1 MYNQDDNKKTKKI
14 IIAIIVIIIII
25 LLLLHSC
32 LNNRKNKNG
41 IDICTGDNCVPA
53 NSGILINCM
62 IEVDD
67 PICVIPDFRG
77 KTEDDINKWLSMIAN
92 NIDITYMV
100 FDSDQTDGI
109 VIDQSNTNKLT
120 VKDLL
125 DNNIPLTISFANTR
139 TNKVDCLKEPD
150 NKKCIVPDFTGK
162 TKQDVYEWLNRISND
177 LEVYFEGKI
186 SGKKAGT
193 VINQSVKVGTRVKDL
208 LDDNKKIN
216 ISFANTEKVDCTKNA
231 NNDSCAVPNFTGY
244 TQREIEEWLDS
255 ISNASSI
262 VLNYE
267 SDKSDAKSGTVLSQ
281 SIKPGTSIEDLIN
294 SGAPLTI
301 TFATNND
308 DSKVDCLENPS
319 DSKCVL
325 PNFSG
330 MTKEDVENW
339 LNNFSNIIPVRYE
352 NVTSSANKGT
362 ITGQSISSGTTVKDI
377 LDNNLQLVISVSG
390 GKSNPNSNPK
400 PNNSGNNSNNNNQNT
415 DPTNPTEPDEPEE
428 PIPDEETGEV
438 IVKDSDVTWETETQV
453 NIFKSNL
460 VDNTIA
466 PESSNTYR
474 FTVYNN
480 TESNVK
486 YNLSFTETNESGI
499 NMKYKLRKN
508 NSYIVS
514 EYSSISQLNLTQQL
528 LNASKNDVFYL
539 EWKWISNSNDT
550 DIGASGT
557 ATYNLNIKV
566 EAEATNE

>member
-67 PICVIPDFRG
+67 PICVIPNFRG

-100 FDSDQTDGI
+100 FDSDQADGL

-139 TNKVDCLKEPD
+139 TNKVDCLKDSD

-216 ISFANTEKVDCTKNA
+216 ISFANAEKVDCTKNA

-294 SGAPLTI
+294 SGVPLTI

-308 DSKVDCLENPS
+308 DSKVDCLENLS

-390 GKSNPNSNPK
+390 GKPNSNSNPK

-415 DPTNPTEPDEPEE
+415 DPTKPTEPDEPEE

-486 YNLSFTETNESGI
+486 YNLSFTETNESDI

>member
-67 PICVIPDFRG
+67 PICVIPNFRG

-100 FDSDQTDGI
+100 FDSDQADGL

-139 TNKVDCLKEPD
+139 TNKVDCLKDSD

-216 ISFANTEKVDCTKNA
+216 ISFANAEKVDCTKNA

-294 SGAPLTI
+294 SGVPLTI

-308 DSKVDCLENPS
+308 DSKVDCLENLS

-390 GKSNPNSNPK
+390 GKPNSNSNPK

-415 DPTNPTEPDEPEE
+415 DPTKPTEPDEPEE
-428 PIPDEETGEV
+428 PNPDEETGEV

-486 YNLSFTETNESGI
+486 YNLSFTETNESDI